1 MAAIPL
7 PPPVDAFVAAVN
19 EGDADAAF
27 ALFAPDGEIDDWGR
41 RFATS
46 KAMRAWSDEEFIGAQ
61 GRMAVTQ
68 VTHNGSQVTVDADW
82 KSNYYSGVSRFV
94 FTLADGRIKQMRIV
108 GE

>member
-7 PPPVDAFVAAVN
+7 PPPLDTFVAAVN
-19 EGDADAAF
+19 GGDTDAAF

-41 RFATS
+41 RFATP

-61 GRMAVTQ
+61 GRMTVTQ
-68 VTHNGSQVTVDADW
+68 VTQNGNQVAVDADW
-82 KSNYYSGVSRFV
+82 KSNYYSGASRFV
-94 FTLADGRIKQMRIV
+94 FTLADGRIKRMRIV